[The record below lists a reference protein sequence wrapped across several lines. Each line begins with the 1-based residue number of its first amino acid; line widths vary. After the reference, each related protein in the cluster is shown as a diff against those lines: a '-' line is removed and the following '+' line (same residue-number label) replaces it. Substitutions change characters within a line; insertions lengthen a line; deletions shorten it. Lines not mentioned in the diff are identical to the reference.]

1 MLDSRCWMVKRVSSI
16 EGQLRIIMKLLQK
29 KYLKLKRRINNLGS
43 AVIAFSGGLDS
54 TILAK
59 ICFDCLGRNA
69 IAVTA
74 KSATYTS
81 SELKEA
87 TKAAKLIGIKHIVIE
102 TDEFKNEKFINNP
115 LNRCYWC
122 KRELFIKLKKFAR
135 AYKIKNILDGTNL
148 DDCSDVR
155 PGFAA
160 NKEFNVISLFLEC
173 GLAKKDIRQLAER
186 LNISVKTS
194 NACLASRI
202 PFYEKITPLKLAK
215 IEKAEN
221 ILRKYF
227 GNKNILRA
235 RDHGGILRIEMENKE
250 WTKLGNSGINNLV
263 KKLKKIDYKYIT
275 VDLEGYIP
283 AGLR

>member
-1 MLDSRCWMVKRVSSI
+1 MTALN
-16 EGQLRIIMKLLQK
+16 K
-29 KYLKLKRRINNLGS
+29 KYTALRKKILNLKA
-43 AVIAFSGGLDS
+43 AVIAFSGGTDS
-54 TILAK
+54 SVLAK
-59 ICFDCLGRNA
+59 IVFDCLGKNS

-102 TDEFKNEKFINNP
+102 TGEFKNEKFINNP

-122 KRELFIKLKKFAR
+122 KRELFIKLKKLAR
-135 AYKIKNILDGTNL
+135 AHKIKNILDGTNL

-173 GLAKKDIRQLAER
+173 SLTKKDIRQLAER
-186 LNISVKTS
+186 LNISVKAS

-202 PFYEKITPLKLAK
+202 PFYERITPLKLAK

-235 RDHGGILRIEMENKE
+235 RSHNDILRIEIENKE
-250 WTKLGNSGINNLV
+250 WTKFGNSGINNLV
-263 KKLKKIDYKYIT
+263 KKLKKIGYKYIT
-275 VDLEGYIP
+275 VDLEGYVP
-283 AGLR
+283 AGLRAKRMAHSVKI